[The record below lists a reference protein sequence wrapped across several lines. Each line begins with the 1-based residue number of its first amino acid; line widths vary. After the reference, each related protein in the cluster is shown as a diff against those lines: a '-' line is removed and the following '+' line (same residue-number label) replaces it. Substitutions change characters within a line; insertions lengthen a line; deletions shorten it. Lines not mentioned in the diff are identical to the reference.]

1 MKQTIRSICILV
13 VSVAITAGVML
24 VIMQNA
30 LVNQNNAHIEETT
43 GLENQVETLKAL
55 NSKLETENA
64 ELKAENSELNSW
76 KYNYEL
82 SDKTEETAQDT
93 AETVPSAVY
102 EDEFISLSYCG
113 IGTGAS
119 FPFADKQCV
128 IFEVDNKTDTTFEF
142 SSISIALDGQDIGYA
157 LCYSKI
163 TPKSKGNIYVIA
175 DEQSNITGKRPKE
188 ISGSVAVKD
197 LLDMDVFGK
206 DEWWHII
213 SFSEIAI

>member
-1 MKQTIRSICILV
+1 MKKTISALCLCTCMLLSGCSG
-13 VSVAITAGVML
+13 VSQEEYNSL
-24 VIMQNA
+24 KEQNSDLSNKA
-30 LVNQNNAHIEETT
+30 FELEIENNR
-43 GLENQVETLKAL
+43 LQ
-55 NSKLETENA
+55 SENA
-64 ELKAENSELNSW
+64 DLQAENGELSRW
-76 KYNYEL
+76 KYYYEHK
-82 SDKTEETAQDT
+82 DKTEETAQDT
-93 AETVPSAVY
+93 AEAIPSAVY

-142 SSISIALDGQDIGYA
+142 SSISIALDGHDIGYA

-188 ISGSVAVKD
+188 ISGSMAVKD